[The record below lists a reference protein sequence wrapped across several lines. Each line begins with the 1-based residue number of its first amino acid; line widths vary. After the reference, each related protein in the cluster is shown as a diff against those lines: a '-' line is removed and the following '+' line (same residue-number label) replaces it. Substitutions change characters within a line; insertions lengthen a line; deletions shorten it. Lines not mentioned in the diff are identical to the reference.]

1 MLRLRPAQTSSNGTT
16 RVAPVSVGRWSGLRR
31 PQRSRNCPVLAA
43 MPAPRARSFSRQALL
58 QIRHR
63 FMFRERQLAS
73 KFSTQQ
79 QKIGASLNENR
90 YDREIPYMGD
100 LEARHA
106 REQRRRNGKE
116 SQAGQRRRQGR
127 HRVANSLEDARAGED
142 NYNGNEIQ

>member
-1 MLRLRPAQTSSNGTT
+1 MNRRRPAPASSNGTT
-16 RVAPVSVGRWSGLRR
+16 LVASVSAGFWSRLHR
-31 PQRSRNCPVLAA
+31 PRHSRSCPVLAA

-63 FMFRERQLAS
+63 FRFGERQLVS
-73 KFSTQQ
+73 KFSAQQ

-90 YDREIPYMGD
+90 YDREVPYMGD

-116 SQAGQRRRQGR
+116 SQPAQRRRQRR

-142 NYNGNEIQ
+142 NSNGNEIQ